1 MAIGLFYSW
10 EMDRLTPSDI
20 LALIKEKNIQM
31 VDFRIVDMP
40 GRQHHVTIPAVE
52 IDEDNLV
59 NGIAFDGSSIQG
71 FRGIEESDMVMRP
84 DLSTAYVD
92 AFTAVPTL
100 DLVCDVYEPDGT
112 RYNRDP
118 RYIAQKAEAF
128 LQQTGIG
135 TAAYFGPEL
144 EFFVFD
150 DVRFASEQGGAFY
163 HVDSEEAN
171 WNTGKDAGSNLGY
184 KVKNKGGYFPVQP
197 TDSQHDLR
205 TEMVMELMKAGI
217 RVERHH
223 HEVASAGQAEINFRF
238 STLTTVSDTV
248 LLYKYIVRNVAKRY
262 GKVATFMPKPVYG
275 DNGSGMHVH
284 QSIFNGDTP
293 LFFEEGTYGNMS
305 KTALHYIGGILH
317 HAPALLAFAT
327 PSTNSFKRLVPG
339 FEAPVNLVFS
349 KGNRSAA
356 VRVPIA
362 AVSPKSARVEFRTPD
377 GTANP
382 YLAFAAMLLAGI
394 DGIRKG
400 IDPTQHGY
408 GPVDKNIY
416 ELSAA
421 EKSEIRSVPGS
432 LEEVL
437 TALKADHE
445 FLLEGGV
452 FDREFIDTWISFKRA
467 TEVQPLAVRPHPYEF
482 QMYFDL

>member
-1 MAIGLFYSW
+1 MGVGHVTASEI
-10 EMDRLTPSDI
+10 LT
-20 LALIKEKNIQM
+20 LIQDKNIKM
-31 VDFRIVDMP
+31 VDFRIVDLP
-40 GRQHHVTIPAVE
+40 GRQHHVTIPAAE
-52 IDEDNLV
+52 IDEDMLND
-59 NGIAFDGSSIQG
+59 GIAFDGSSIQG

-84 DLSTAYVD
+84 DLNSAYID

-100 DLVCDVYEPDGT
+100 DLVCDVYEPNGV

-118 RYIAQKAEAF
+118 RFIAQKAEAF
-128 LQQTGIG
+128 LQKSGVG

-150 DVRFASEQGGAFY
+150 DVRFASSQEGAFY

-171 WNTGKDAGSNLGY
+171 WNTGKDTGSNLGY

-205 TEMVMELMKAGI
+205 TEIVLELMNAGI

-223 HEVASAGQAEINFRF
+223 HEVASGGQAEINFRF
-238 STLTTVSDTV
+238 DTLTNVADTV
-248 LLYKYIVRNVAKRY
+248 LLYKYIVRNVSKRY
-262 GKVATFMPKPVYG
+262 GKVATFMPKPVFG

-284 QSIFNGDTP
+284 QSIFAGDKP
-293 LFFEEGTYGNMS
+293 LFFEEGSYGNMS
-305 KTALHYIGGILH
+305 KIALHYIGGILH

-362 AVSPKSARVEFRTPD
+362 AVTPKSARIEFRTPD
-377 GTANP
+377 ATANP
-382 YLAFAAMLLAGI
+382 YLAFAAMLLAGL
-394 DGIRKG
+394 DGIRNE
-400 IDPTQHGY
+400 IDPTAHGY

-416 ELSAA
+416 ELSSK
-421 EKSEIRSVPGS
+421 EKQKIRSVPGS

-437 TALKADHE
+437 GALEADHE

-452 FDREFIDTWISFKRA
+452 FDRDFIETWIEFKRA
-467 TEVQPLAVRPHPYEF
+467 TEVRPLAIRPHPHEF
-482 QMYFDL
+482 QMYFDLY